1 LVPFRLSFSKGFL
14 IVFKEIGQ
22 KLPIL
27 IISNLFLCVSFVH
40 RASSIF
46 DVVVFL
52 DVRVIVVVVVRLTIV
67 IAATTAILD
76 LTKSIVVLKKSQK
89 LLFEIIHRKS
99 NFLAI
104 KQILFRILNVV
115 SLDFGLGRAF
125 ITF

>member
-1 LVPFRLSFSKGFL
+1 
-14 IVFKEIGQ
+14 
-22 KLPIL
+22 L

-52 DVRVIVVVVVRLTIV
+52 DVRVVVTVVVRLAIV

-76 LTKSIVVLKKSQK
+76 LTKSIVVLKKIK
-89 LLFEIIHRKS
+89 NFFLKS
-99 NFLAI
+99 FTENQIFLAI
-104 KQILFRILNVV
+104 KLILFCILNTVY
-115 SLDFGLGRAF
+115 LDFGLGHAF